1 MELKDLTGEINLY
14 MFSIE
19 LLLIPLVAIY
29 LLAIREII
37 INIYKAKI
45 GKRFLS
51 LVIAYTSL
59 NFPLI
64 SFVFIYSGI
73 ILEDIKVEH
82 MLFLFFLFLINF
94 IIGKYTTDM
103 SSVSLYSTLLHSL
116 FIINMHY
123 EIASNIYFAVYL
135 VIISFTFI
143 IVKYQFGL
151 VSIVF
156 NVNGKFESIEAKKDL
171 VRTHTKIKLTNSD
184 GERLS
189 LKEFLDDNFKNED
202 SKHVFLDNVIKNIYS
217 DTINRHTFNFH
228 IIMCLLTLYFL
239 LSQI

>member
-1 MELKDLTGEINLY
+1 MTEGDSLY
-14 MFSIE
+14 TLSLQ
-19 LLLIPLVAIY
+19 LLLIPVLTIY
-29 LLAIREII
+29 LLATKEII
-37 INIYKAKI
+37 INIYKSKY

-64 SFVFIYSGI
+64 SFIFMYSGI
-73 ILEDIKVEH
+73 ILDDIKVEH
-82 MLFLFFLFLINF
+82 MLFLFLLLLINF
-94 IIGKYTTDM
+94 IIKKYITDVRN
-103 SSVSLYSTLLHSL
+103 VSLYSTLLHSL

-123 EIASNIYFAVYL
+123 EIANNTYFAIYL

-143 IVKYQFGL
+143 FIKYQFGL

-189 LKEFLDDNFKNED
+189 LKEFLDGKFKNED
-202 SKHVFLDNVIKNIYS
+202 SKHVFLDNVIKEIYS